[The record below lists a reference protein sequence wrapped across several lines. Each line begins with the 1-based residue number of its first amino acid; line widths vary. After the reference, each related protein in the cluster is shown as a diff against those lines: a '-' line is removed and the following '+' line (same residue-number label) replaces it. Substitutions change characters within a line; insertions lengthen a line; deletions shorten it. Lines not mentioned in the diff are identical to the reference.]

1 MFPSRTFT
9 LLHNDDNMCM
19 IIFHTNG
26 GFYWCCRFFLL
37 FPFEQFLYKSF
48 ILYSLKGSKT
58 HTIKFRYQ
66 KTFGN
71 CKSFHIRRKFSRFKT
86 IAIMFL
92 CSWNKV
98 AYVSLYWSL
107 IVMNLYVL
115 HFLNLKNYAFLPQLI
130 SIFAFKQCFWSFASG
145 N

>member
-1 MFPSRTFT
+1 MLNHISEKRNIVFPSRTFT
-9 LLHNDDNMCM
+9 LLHNDDNMCI

-71 CKSFHIRRKFSRFKT
+71 CKSFHIRRKFPRFKT

-98 AYVSLYWSL
+98 AYVSLYWPNSYEF
-107 IVMNLYVL
+107 IC
-115 HFLNLKNYAFLPQLI
+115 
-130 SIFAFKQCFWSFASG
+130 FAFSEHEKLCIFTPI
-145 N
+145 NKHLCI